1 MALLTIIQLI
11 IIIII
16 IIRVFY
22 QVWSSFL
29 LLLYQLFIYKCV
41 TALKN

>member
-1 MALLTIIQLI
+1 MALLTIIQL